1 MSKFLLIVT
10 LLFSFATFI
19 VLWMTQGDDNLA
31 SSRPPTMS
39 AYGIEEELAAGTS
52 GIEEEE
58 ATGEA
63 AIGGAFTLTDQLG
76 RVRTDMDFRGKVM
89 IVFFG
94 FTHCPD
100 ICPVTVATLSSLME
114 LLGDKAGQVV
124 PIFITVDP
132 KRDTPEV
139 MKEYLKNF
147 DSRIVALTGSVK
159 TIKDTADAYKAY
171 YSMRFKKKDEDDID
185 TTPEEAHAGNHAAH
199 NADNSN
205 YLMDHSGYIYVMDKE
220 GRYVKHFPY
229 NVSEQELADELKP
242 FLK

>member
-19 VLWMTQGDDNLA
+19 VLWMTQGEDKPEISQPIVSD
-31 SSRPPTMS
+31 T
-39 AYGIEEELAAGTS
+39 YGTRAELAAES
-52 GIEEEE
+52 ARVEEEE

-63 AIGGAFTLTDQLG
+63 AVGGAFTLTDQLG

-94 FTHCPD
+94 FTSCPD

-114 LLGDKAGQVV
+114 LLGDKAAQVA

-132 KRDTPEV
+132 KRDTQEV
-139 MKEYLKNF
+139 MKAYLQNF
-147 DSRIVALTGSVK
+147 DSRIVGLTGSSK
-159 TIKDTADAYKAY
+159 AIKDTADAYKAY
-171 YSMRFKKKDEDDID
+171 YSMRFKKKDDDDID
-185 TTPEEAHAGNHAAH
+185 PMAEEVTPNSHAAH
-199 NADNSN
+199 GAGDN
-205 YLMDHSGYIYVMDKE
+205 YMMDHSGYIYIMNTE
-220 GRYVKHFPY
+220 GNYVKHFPY

>member
-10 LLFSFATFI
+10 LLFSFATF
-19 VLWMTQGDDNLA
+19 VMLWMTQGDDGVV
-31 SSRPPTMS
+31 SSRSQVLP
-39 AYGIEEELAAGTS
+39 AYGIESELAAETS
-52 GIEEEE
+52 DTEEED

-63 AIGGAFTLTDQLG
+63 RIGGAFTLTDQIG

-89 IVFFG
+89 VVFFG

-100 ICPVTVATLSSLME
+100 ICPVTIATLSSLME
-114 LLGDKAGQVV
+114 LLGDKAAQVA

-132 KRDTPEV
+132 KRDTSEV
-139 MKEYLKNF
+139 MKTYLQNF
-147 DSRIVALTGSVK
+147 DSRIIGLTGSNK
-159 TIKDTADAYKAY
+159 SIKNTVDAYKAY
-171 YSMRFKKKDEDDID
+171 YSTRFKKEEEND
-185 TTPEEAHAGNHAAH
+185 TEPTVEKAHPDAHAGHDAG
-199 NADNSN
+199 DN